1 MLEIEK
7 DSLMQNGASLPLY
20 CLRGR
25 LDQMGAGLVKE
36 MADAFFLDHPSK
48 DVGESEGE
56 EEAPALSLSLE
67 ALEAVDYEGLSALS
81 SSHPPLPPK
90 RSSTSSLWLRRD
102 ARIPF
107 AASGLWRAP
116 LLPPRMPHREVMGRE
131 GWRAYKAWNKLLI
144 LESSYLKQGDC

>member
-48 DVGESEGE
+48 EVGEGE

-81 SSHPPLPPK
+81 HLTRLCHQK
-90 RSSTSSLWLRRD
+90 D
-102 ARIPF
+102 
-107 AASGLWRAP
+107 RA
-116 LLPPRMPHREVMGRE
+116 LHLYGCGET
-131 GWRAYKAWNKLLI
+131 
-144 LESSYLKQGDC
+144 LESLLRHLGFGALLSFLPACHTEK